1 VHDDRLTVAFASLSE
16 PCSQALGKALR
27 RQAEAGFDLA
37 VGQWKR
43 VVEIR
48 GIRKIAHAKLIEPI
62 QRAGAALAAN
72 DDIYF
77 EFLRVHSVI
86 ITSSQVRFWRD

>member
-1 VHDDRLTVAFASLSE
+1 LHYDRLTLAFASLRE
-16 PCSQALGKALR
+16 PCPQTFGKALR

-37 VGQWKR
+37 IRQWKS

-48 GIRKIAHAKLIEPI
+48 GIREIAHAELIEPI

-72 DDIYF
+72 DYIHF
-77 EFLRVHSVI
+77 KFLRVHASI
-86 ITSSQVRFWRD
+86 ITSPRGRFWLD